1 MDKRK
6 RLLAAGLIALGVMM
20 IFGKGLSFFTIVAL
34 LLLAY
39 GVYKVRQGEE
49 TKTGYTLL
57 AVGGG
62 LILVSHFMLV
72 VAILMISLGLYFAK
86 VRKIQP
92 QGNYTQRQN
101 ITSSVHW
108 DRDPWVLQNTSM
120 WHILG
125 ELDIDLSLAI
135 VEGSHNVMMFQGIV
149 GDIDMSLF
157 EGYGIEIEAFVLFGQ
172 IELGQERRTG
182 ILNKV
187 NWKSPNYDTC
197 EQKVKIIISYIVGD
211 IDIHLS

>member
-187 NWKSPNYDTC
+187 NWKSPNYDAC

>member
-6 RLLAAGLIALGVMM
+6 KLLAAGLIVLGVLM

-34 LLLAY
+34 FLLGY
-39 GVYKVRQGEE
+39 GIYKVRQGEE
-49 TKTGYTLL
+49 AKTGYILL
-57 AVGGG
+57 AIGVG
-62 LILVSHFMLV
+62 LILLNNFMLV
-72 VAILMISLGLYFAK
+72 VAILMISLGLYYAK

-92 QGNYTQRQN
+92 NGSYTQRQN

-125 ELDIDLSLAI
+125 ELDIDMSLAI
-135 VEGSHNVMMFQGIV
+135 MEGSHNVLMFQGIV

-182 ILNKV
+182 ILNRV
-187 NWKSPNYDTC
+187 NWRSPNYDAC
-197 EQKVKIIISYIVGD
+197 EQKVKIMISYLVGD
-211 IDIHLS
+211 IDIRLS

>member
-6 RLLAAGLIALGVMM
+6 RLLATGLIALGVMM

-34 LLLAY
+34 FLLGY
-39 GVYKVRQGEE
+39 GIYKVRQGEDV
-49 TKTGYTLL
+49 KTGYILL
-57 AVGGG
+57 AVGVG
-62 LILVSHFMLV
+62 LILLNNFMLV
-72 VAILMISLGLYFAK
+72 VAILMISLGFYYAK
-86 VRKIQP
+86 VRKVQP
-92 QGNYTQRQN
+92 HGSYTQRQN

-108 DRDPWVLQNTSM
+108 NRDPWVLQNTSM

-135 VEGSHNVMMFQGIV
+135 MEGPHHVLMFQGIV

-182 ILNKV
+182 ILNRV
-187 NWKSPNYDTC
+187 NWRSPNYDTC
-197 EQKVKIIISYIVGD
+197 EQKVKIMISYVVGD
-211 IDIHLS
+211 IDIRLS

>member
-6 RLLAAGLIALGVMM
+6 RLLAAGLIVLGVMM

-34 LLLAY
+34 FLLGY
-39 GVYKVRQGEE
+39 GIYKVRQGEE
-49 TKTGYTLL
+49 TKTGYILL
-57 AVGGG
+57 AIGVG
-62 LILVSHFMLV
+62 LILLNNFMLV
-72 VAILMISLGLYFAK
+72 VAILMISLGLYYAK
-86 VRKIQP
+86 VRKVQP
-92 QGNYTQRQN
+92 HGSYTQRQN

-135 VEGSHNVMMFQGIV
+135 VEGSHNVLMFQGVV

-182 ILNKV
+182 IFNRV
-187 NWKSPNYDTC
+187 NWRSPNYDVC
-197 EQKVKIIISYIVGD
+197 EQKVKIMISYIIGD
-211 IDIHLS
+211 IDIRLS

>member
-6 RLLAAGLIALGVMM
+6 RLLAAGLIVLGVMM

-34 LLLAY
+34 FLLGY
-39 GVYKVRQGEE
+39 GIYKVRQGEE
-49 TKTGYTLL
+49 TKTGYILL
-57 AVGGG
+57 AIGVG
-62 LILVSHFMLV
+62 LILLNNFMLV
-72 VAILMISLGLYFAK
+72 VAILMISLGLYYAK
-86 VRKIQP
+86 VRKVQP
-92 QGNYTQRQN
+92 HGSYTQRQN

-135 VEGSHNVMMFQGIV
+135 VEGSHNVLMFQGVV

-182 ILNKV
+182 IFNRV
-187 NWKSPNYDTC
+187 NWRSPNYDAC
-197 EQKVKIIISYIVGD
+197 EQKVKIMISYIIGD
-211 IDIHLS
+211 IDIRLS